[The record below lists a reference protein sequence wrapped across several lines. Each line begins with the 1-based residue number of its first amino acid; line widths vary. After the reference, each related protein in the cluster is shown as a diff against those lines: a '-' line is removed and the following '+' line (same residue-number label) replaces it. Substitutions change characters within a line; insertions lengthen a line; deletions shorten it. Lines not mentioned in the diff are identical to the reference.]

1 MAQFQET
8 SAAGLSVL
16 LFLLGLLLLVSPL
29 TTWWMSVG
37 APWYTAWVLW
47 ALLIGLTAAL
57 ARRFSHH
64 DA

>member
-8 SAAGLSVL
+8 SAAGLCVL
-16 LFLLGLLLLVSPL
+16 LFLLGLLLLASPF
-29 TTWWMSVG
+29 TTWWMSMG

-47 ALLIGLTAAL
+47 GLLIGLTAAL
-57 ARRFSHH
+57 ARRFGHH

>member
-16 LFLLGLLLLVSPL
+16 LFLLGLLLLASPF

-37 APWYTAWVLW
+37 APWYTVWLLW
-47 ALLIGLTAAL
+47 GLLIGLAAVL
-57 ARRFSHH
+57 ARRYGHH

>member
-16 LFLLGLLLLVSPL
+16 LFLLGLLVLASPF
-29 TTWWMSVG
+29 TTWWMSVA

-57 ARRFSHH
+57 ARRSGHH

>member
-16 LFLLGLLLLVSPL
+16 LFLLGLLVLASPF

-57 ARRFSHH
+57 ARRSGHH